1 MKIYEL
7 HQQMIDAGIPI
18 EGLDSDGNIAFLSE
32 ATSEQK
38 EQAQQMMA
46 TWLALSE
53 EERGMNELP
62 SAGYTKDITDR
73 LKKLEDDVKGLKT
86 KSK

>member
-53 EERGMNELP
+53 DERGMGELP
-62 SAGYTKDITDR
+62 SAGYAKDITDR